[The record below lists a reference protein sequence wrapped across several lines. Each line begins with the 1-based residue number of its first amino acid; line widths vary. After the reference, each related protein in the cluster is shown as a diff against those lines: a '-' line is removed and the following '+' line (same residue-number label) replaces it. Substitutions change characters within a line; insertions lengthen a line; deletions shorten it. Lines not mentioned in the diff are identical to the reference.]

1 MTKALLIIICFGL
14 VIYGLF
20 RMFSAFIRWLD
31 L

>member
-1 MTKALLIIICFGL
+1 MAKALLAIICLGL

-20 RMFSAFIRWLD
+20 RMFSAFIRWLE